1 MLIYPT
7 AGNGSNSGNGMNAS
21 AGGQKGGRAAARGAV
36 QRKAEA
42 TKTKSKQQTVLWKH
56 ADVEQGVVVVDE
68 KQLMRLVKTE
78 PIENH
83 YRLDTEPFAKSVCLL
98 RYFLRTVYAPAAV
111 VETCLFFLF
120 FTFLV
125 CLRRFTYIIYIYIF
139 VQRGPSTQK
148 IYYRYGNV
156 VLSLTKK

>member
-7 AGNGSNSGNGMNAS
+7 AGSGAISSSNSSSSSSSRMNAS

-78 PIENH
+78 PIENY
-83 YRLDTEPFAKSVCLL
+83 YRLDSEPFAKSV
-98 RYFLRTVYAPAAV
+98 FQT
-111 VETCLFFLF
+111 FFF
-120 FTFLV
+120 FTIV
-125 CLRRFTYIIYIYIF
+125 YVYVAR
-139 VQRGPSTQK
+139 VRGVYQHVRPLK
-148 IYYRYGNV
+148 ICYCYGNV
-156 VLSLTKK
+156 VSSLKKKNNVHL